1 MPKQIHP
8 HGDLS
13 PEEQRAAGA
22 AADAVRCF
30 RLIALVAQKLR
41 YRLDQHLREDGLTT
55 QQGFL
60 LTIVRRLGQPTLG
73 EVAKAMATTHQNAK
87 QVAVALERKGM
98 LTIASDETDQRIKRL
113 VATKAG
119 RRGWASR
126 NRDDFATVGGWFE
139 GLTPK
144 QQKELAS
151 LLIVLA
157 RHLA

>member
-1 MPKQIHP
+1 MPDQIHP
-8 HGDLS
+8 YGDLTS
-13 PEEQRAAGA
+13 EERRAAGA

-30 RLIALVAQKLR
+30 RLIALVALKLR

-60 LTIVRRLGQPTLG
+60 LTVVRSLGQPTLG

-87 QVAVALERKGM
+87 QVAAALERKGM
-98 LTIASDETDQRIKRL
+98 LTIVPDETDQRAKRL
-113 VATKAG
+113 IATKAG

-139 GLTPK
+139 GLTAK
-144 QQKELAS
+144 QRQELAS
-151 LLIVLA
+151 LLVVLA
-157 RHLA
+157 RHLT